1 MPIHSKSRLFLF
13 LFLFGGALG
22 GPTLPIAHADTGPA
36 LLNVELEITEG
47 AARDTPEALT
57 ATLGM
62 VGEHGCASVE
72 THRGKITYEMEVC
85 REGGEPTA
93 PVLRVNLSRH
103 ENSPQQPNMKKLK
116 VTGQLHAGQR
126 TVLGRLHYSDGVET
140 QLTASLR

>member
-1 MPIHSKSRLFLF
+1 MPIHSKTRLIMFLF
-13 LFLFGGALG
+13 AGALSG
-22 GPTLPIAHADTGPA
+22 ASVPIAHADSGPA
-36 LLNVELEITEG
+36 PLNVEIEIAEG

-72 THRGKITYEMEVC
+72 THRGRITYEMEVC
-85 REGGEPTA
+85 RDGGEPTA

-103 ENSPQQPNMKKLK
+103 ENTPQQPSMKKLK

-126 TVLGRLHYSDGVET
+126 TVLGKLHYSDGVET
-140 QLTASLR
+140 QLVATVR